1 MALSSLC
8 LCPQPRADPQ
18 ISSYWQDDTT
28 SSREIARAMEE
39 AEARNGGGDDKDEL
53 KKSTAAV
60 LAMSGGGDA
69 RSGRRAGA
77 LQLSTHLLSQYGP
90 GAPGLEDVD
99 GLRVEDMPDS
109 PIQAQLS
116 PTGLISIAAADI
128 DEAAGNSSTQ
138 SLPTN
143 AEFDSEFIEALRRSG
158 RDGFADNESASTETR
173 SRRL

>member
-1 MALSSLC
+1 MLDVQ
-8 LCPQPRADPQ
+8 QPRADPQ

-39 AEARNGGGDDKDEL
+39 AENRDGGGADDKDEL
-53 KKSTAAV
+53 KKSTAAAV
-60 LAMSGGGDA
+60 LAMSGGGGDV
-69 RSGRRAGA
+69 RSSRRAGA

-138 SLPTN
+138 NLPTN
-143 AEFDSEFIEALRRSG
+143 AEFDWEFIEALRRSG
-158 RDGFADNESASTETR
+158 RDGNAEESAPTETR